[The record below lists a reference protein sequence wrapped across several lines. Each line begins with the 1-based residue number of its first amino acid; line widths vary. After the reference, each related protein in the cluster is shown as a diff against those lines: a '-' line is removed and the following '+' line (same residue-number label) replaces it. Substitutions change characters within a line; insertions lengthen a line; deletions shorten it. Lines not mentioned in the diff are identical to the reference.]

1 MKIYFIGSIHG
12 KKEYAEHYLK
22 IVQLVEAAGH
32 QIIHKQVTGTTH
44 DDLVNYD
51 DKQIIRYHQK
61 VMDSMKRAE
70 VIFAEMSYPS
80 SSVGFLVSQAVQLG
94 KPVVI
99 FYAGQEE
106 PHLFLTIEETTEK
119 LTVIRYHGVEDLD
132 REVKMALEFVASAQD
147 VRFNFFVSPDISTY
161 LDWVSK
167 QKKVPRSVYLR
178 SLIDEDM
185 KHQVEY
191 K

>member
-1 MKIYFIGSIHG
+1 MKIYFIASIHG
-12 KKEYAEHYLK
+12 KKQYDAHYRK
-22 IVQLVEAAGH
+22 IIALVEAAGH
-32 QIIHKQVTGTTH
+32 QIIHKQVTETTH
-44 DDLVNYD
+44 DELVGYD
-51 DKQIIRYHQK
+51 EKQILRYHQK
-61 VMDSMKRAE
+61 VMDNMKRAE

-80 SSVGFLVSQAVQLG
+80 SSVGYLVAMAVQLG

-99 FYAGQEE
+99 FYSGKEE

-119 LTVIRYHGVEDLD
+119 LTVIRYSGLEDLD
-132 REVKMALEFVASAQD
+132 REVHMALEFVASAQD

-167 QKKVPRSVYLR
+167 EKKVPRSVYLR

-185 KHQVEY
+185 RRQAEY